1 MVPASCRC
9 VCSDTVFA
17 LICAPK
23 TDSFRTHGMHEFE
36 IVQKLKELGFV
47 GKEDILKKVVV
58 DPRPKKMKPKH
69 YYDEV

>member
-1 MVPASCRC
+1 
-9 VCSDTVFA
+9 
-17 LICAPK
+17 
-23 TDSFRTHGMHEFE
+23 MHEFE